1 MSTGSE
7 FKRLLRRTMAG
18 PDGAPWWARWLLQAA
33 VLALVLGGIAA
44 AIDWIWLYGLGRP
57 PFALCALVDL
67 IPVSLIAGLGMLVGI
82 GGVIGLLLGARGVG
96 LATMIIGGLMTA
108 APDIL
113 AASDLGARCPWV
125 GLS

>member
-7 FKRLLRRTMAG
+7 FKRLMRRTLSG

-33 VLALVLGGIAA
+33 LFALLLGGIAT

-57 PFALCALVDL
+57 PFAFCAVIDL
-67 IPVSLIAGLGMLVGI
+67 IPVGLIATLGMVLGI
-82 GGVIGLLLGARGVG
+82 GGIIGLLLGARGVG
-96 LATMIIGGLMTA
+96 LATMIIGFLMTTT
-108 APDIL
+108 PDML

-125 GLS
+125 GLD